1 VGGGIIKYL
10 SFLSKIIFFI
20 IFINMAWENIVFGFG
35 GSALAVIGLFLLGK
49 ASIKQSVKDLEM
61 TKLKLIESSETHE
74 ELIKEIDEKI
84 KELKEFSFK
93 LKNN

>member
-1 VGGGIIKYL
+1 
-10 SFLSKIIFFI
+10 
-20 IFINMAWENIVFGFG
+20 MAWENIVFGFG
-35 GSALAVIGLFLLGK
+35 GSLLIIIGLFGIGK
-49 ASIKQSVKDLEM
+49 ASINQSVKDLEM
-61 TKLKLIESSETHE
+61 TKLKLVESSETHE

>member
-1 VGGGIIKYL
+1 
-10 SFLSKIIFFI
+10 
-20 IFINMAWENIVFGFG
+20 MWENLILGV
-35 GSALAVIGLFLLGK
+35 GSSLLIIIGLFGIGK
-49 ASIKQSVKDLEM
+49 ASINQSVKDLEM
-61 TKLKLIESSETHE
+61 TKLKLIASSETHE

>member
-1 VGGGIIKYL
+1 
-10 SFLSKIIFFI
+10 
-20 IFINMAWENIVFGFG
+20 MAWENIVFGFG

-49 ASIKQSVKDLEM
+49 ASINQSVKDLEM

-84 KELKEFSFK
+84 TRVKRVFF
-93 LKNN
+93 

>member
-1 VGGGIIKYL
+1 
-10 SFLSKIIFFI
+10 
-20 IFINMAWENIVFGFG
+20 MAWENIILGFG

-49 ASIKQSVKDLEM
+49 ASINQSVKDLEM

>member
-1 VGGGIIKYL
+1 
-10 SFLSKIIFFI
+10 
-20 IFINMAWENIVFGFG
+20 MAWENIVIGFG

-49 ASIKQSVKDLEM
+49 ASINQSVKDLEM

>member
-1 VGGGIIKYL
+1 
-10 SFLSKIIFFI
+10 
-20 IFINMAWENIVFGFG
+20 MAWENLLMGFG

-49 ASIKQSVKDLEM
+49 ASIKQSVKDLEDM
-61 TKLKLIESSETHE
+61 KHKLVESSESHE

-84 KELKEFSFK
+84 IELQQFSFK

>member
-1 VGGGIIKYL
+1 
-10 SFLSKIIFFI
+10 
-20 IFINMAWENIVFGFG
+20 MAWENIVFGFG
-35 GSALAVIGLFLLGK
+35 GSLLIIIGLFGIGK
-49 ASIKQSVKDLEM
+49 ASINQSVKDLEM
-61 TKLKLIESSETHE
+61 TKLKLVESSEIHE

>member
-1 VGGGIIKYL
+1 
-10 SFLSKIIFFI
+10 
-20 IFINMAWENIVFGFG
+20 MAWENIVFGFG
-35 GSALAVIGLFLLGK
+35 GSLLIIIGLFGIGK
-49 ASIKQSVKDLEM
+49 ASINQSVKDLEM

-84 KELKEFSFK
+84 QELKDFSFK

>member
-1 VGGGIIKYL
+1 
-10 SFLSKIIFFI
+10 
-20 IFINMAWENIVFGFG
+20 MAWENIVFGFG
-35 GSALAVIGLFLLGK
+35 GSLLIIIGLFGIGK
-49 ASIKQSVKDLEM
+49 ASINQSVKDLEM

-84 KELKEFSFK
+84 QELKEFSFK

>member
-1 VGGGIIKYL
+1 MGGGIIKYL

-35 GSALAVIGLFLLGK
+35 GSLLIIIGLFGIGK
-49 ASIKQSVKDLEM
+49 ASINQSVKDLEM

-84 KELKEFSFK
+84 QELKDFSFK

>member
-1 VGGGIIKYL
+1 
-10 SFLSKIIFFI
+10 
-20 IFINMAWENIVFGFG
+20 MAWENIVFGFG
-35 GSALAVIGLFLLGK
+35 GSLLIIIGLFGIGK
-49 ASIKQSVKDLEM
+49 ASINQSVKDLEM